1 MDGNRRS
8 AWFGLRMLC
17 AALFLVGLISAQ
29 EETQLDLS
37 SGKKIFETA
46 CAACH
51 GGDTKGAPDTTV
63 GFAKPKTFPD
73 FTQCDQ
79 TTPELNKDWKATILE
94 GGHGR
99 GFSKIMPAFMDAL
112 TSKQI
117 DMVIEYLRQACPG
130 NTWPR
135 GELNLP
141 RPAVTEKAFPEDET
155 VLTSSVNLTGLP
167 SVSNLV
173 TYEKRIGARNQLE
186 LTLPFGFNRASPGRW
201 YGGIGDITLAFK
213 RVLFVNNR
221 SGTILTLFGETSV
234 PTGDTKRGFGVST
247 PILEPSLAFAQILP
261 RESFFQFQAGTE
273 QPVDTQ
279 KAPRA
284 AYSRFAIGKTFRQEM
299 SVGRMWTPM
308 VEFLADRDFTTG
320 AKVNWDILPQ
330 MQVTI
335 SRRQHVRL
343 DFGVRIPATNT
354 QGRSIQGVMY
364 VLWDWFD
371 GGLFEGWR

>member
-1 MDGNRRS
+1 MQGIPQRGPLQRPS
-8 AWFGLRMLC
+8 VVAL
-17 AALFLVGLISAQ
+17 LFLAQ
-29 EETQLDLS
+29 ALHGQQTSGLDLT
-37 SGKKIFETA
+37 SGKQIFQIA

-51 GGDTKGAPDTTV
+51 GSDTKGASDSTV
-63 GFAKPKTFPD
+63 GFTKPKTFPD

-99 GFSKIMPAFMDAL
+99 AMSPIMPSFIDAL

-117 DMVIEYLRQACPG
+117 DLVIDYLRESCPG

-141 RPAVTEKAFPEDET
+141 RPLVTEKAFPEDET
-155 VLTSSVNLTGLP
+155 VLTSNINLTGGP
-167 SVSNLV
+167 GISNLLV
-173 TYEKRIGARNQLE
+173 FEKRFGARNQVE
-186 LTLPFGFNRASPGRW
+186 VTMPFSFARPSRGAW
-201 YGGIGDITLAFK
+201 YGGVGDVQLALK

-221 SGTILTLFGETSV
+221 TGTMLSAFAETSL
-234 PTGDTKRGFGVST
+234 PTGNRRLGFGVGT
-247 PILEPSLAFAQILP
+247 PVLEGSAALAQILP
-261 RESFFQFQAGTE
+261 KESFFQFQAGTE
-273 QPVDTQ
+273 QPVDTTR
-279 KAPRA
+279 APRA
-284 AYSRFAIGKTFRQEM
+284 VYSRFAIGKTFREEM

-308 VEFLADRDFTTG
+308 LELLADRDFVNG
-320 AKVNWDILPQ
+320 AKINWDVVPQ
-330 MQVTI
+330 MQVSI

-343 DFGVRIPATNT
+343 DFGVRIPTTNT
-354 QGRSIQGVMY
+354 QGRSLQGVMY